1 MSACLSICVDE
12 PSCLAVDYDK
22 AVGKCW
28 THTQAGNLLATVMD
42 STADQYILDRC
53 ASKSSI

>member
-12 PSCLAVDYDK
+12 PSCLAVDYDN
-22 AVGKCW
+22 AAGKCW
-28 THTQAGNLLATVMD
+28 THTQADKLLATAQD
-42 STADQYILDRC
+42 STVDQYILDRC